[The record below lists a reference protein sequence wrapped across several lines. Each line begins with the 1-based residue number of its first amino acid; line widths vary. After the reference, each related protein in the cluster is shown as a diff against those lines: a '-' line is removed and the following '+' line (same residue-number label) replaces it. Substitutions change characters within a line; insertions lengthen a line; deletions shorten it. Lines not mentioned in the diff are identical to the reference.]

1 MNTASIYALLSVFV
15 VSLVSFV
22 GILTLSLHSRFGKS
36 MMHFIVS
43 FAAGALLGDVFIHLL
58 PEVAAEGKF
67 TAQLSWVILATIVIF
82 FLTEK
87 LIHWHHHHDETEE
100 SKQTHH
106 PVALLNLVGDGL
118 HNMID
123 GLIIGGAYLVDW
135 KPGLAT
141 TVAVVL
147 HEIPQEIGDFG
158 VLIYAGLSRRRA
170 LFYNFLSGLTAM
182 VGVIIALT
190 LKNTENIATI
200 LVAIGI
206 GSFLY
211 ISVADL
217 IPEIHKTR
225 DKIWVAFIAI
235 LSGIGVM
242 AALLLLE

>member
-36 MMHFIVS
+36 MLHFIVS

-135 KPGLAT
+135 RLRWQWCSTKFRRRLAT
-141 TVAVVL
+141 
-147 HEIPQEIGDFG
+147 
-158 VLIYAGLSRRRA
+158 
-170 LFYNFLSGLTAM
+170 SG
-182 VGVIIALT
+182 
-190 LKNTENIATI
+190 
-200 LVAIGI
+200 
-206 GSFLY
+206 S
-211 ISVADL
+211 
-217 IPEIHKTR
+217 
-225 DKIWVAFIAI
+225 
-235 LSGIGVM
+235 
-242 AALLLLE
+242 

>member
-1 MNTASIYALLSVFV
+1 MTTEFLAILSVII
-15 VSLVSFV
+15 VSL
-22 GILTLSLHSRFGKS
+22 ISLIGLFAISLNSRLGKT
-36 MMHFIVS
+36 FLNFLVS

-58 PEVAAEGKF
+58 PQLAENNNF
-67 TAQLSWVILATIVIF
+67 NLNISLIILASVVGF
-82 FLTEK
+82 FVTEK
-87 LIHWHHHHDETEE
+87 FIHWHHHHNESEE
-100 SKQTHH
+100 NKMTYH
-106 PVALLNLVGDGL
+106 PVAILNLIGDGL
-118 HNMID
+118 HNLID
-123 GLIIGGAYLVDW
+123 GLIIGGAYLIDLRV
-135 KPGLAT
+135 GLAT
-141 TVAVVL
+141 TVAVIL

-158 VLIYAGLSRRRA
+158 VLIYAGFSRKRA

-242 AALLLLE
+242 AALLL